1 MLQKLSKIVPK
12 LVLNVFTMAIG
23 QKMYTFRKNSK
34 IKENEEIRRKYR
46 PIIILKYANE
56 MSIFQHF
63 SDFAKSIDLL
73 ANRHGE
79 SV

>member
-1 MLQKLSKIVPK
+1 MLRKLTQNVLK

-34 IKENEEIRRKYR
+34 IKQNEEIRRKYR

-56 MSIFQHF
+56 MPIFQHF
-63 SDFAKSIDLL
+63 F
-73 ANRHGE
+73 
-79 SV
+79 